1 MMKNKVI
8 EMMAKDW
15 NAYTD
20 AFGKKDN
27 CVYVVVDNS
36 NDSVEKFYKSWKG
49 AYSYIEKT
57 YDKFAYGLSKKGI
70 VIVERK
76 EVEDYIKAM
85 ETEKKEEEAP
95 TYNVGDV
102 IEGYLSVGDM
112 LHFGLRLAYSTSVG
126 IIFSATLHSGW
137 RNKRHSSPT
146 FAAHS
151 SAQFKSSSFWM
162 ITFSSFARL
171 YASSRGADFCFGE
184 RHTQSNVPEKGCE
197 PEVSRNIA
205 NPRSL
210 RD

>member
-15 NAYTD
+15 NVYTD
-20 AFGKKDN
+20 AFSKKDD

-36 NDSVEKFYKSWKG
+36 NDSVEKFYKSWRG

-76 EVEDYIKAM
+76 EVEDYIEAM

-102 IEGYLSVGDM
+102 IEGYVSTGDKNPFYNERVKLVVKRVVKTIHGCNIEVTTM
-112 LHFGLRLAYSTSVG
+112 EKRVFEHHVDTFNKHHKLM
-126 IIFSATLHSGW
+126 HSEKKYVKASYTGW
-137 RNKRHSSPT
+137 
-146 FAAHS
+146 
-151 SAQFKSSSFWM
+151 
-162 ITFSSFARL
+162 L
-171 YASSRGADFCFGE
+171 D
-184 RHTQSNVPEKGCE
+184 QSKLNYKIYD
-197 PEVSRNIA
+197 SKLNF
-205 NPRSL
+205 
-210 RD
+210 

>member
-15 NAYTD
+15 NAYAD
-20 AFGKKDN
+20 AFSKKDD

-76 EVEDYIKAM
+76 EVEKYIEAM
-85 ETEKKEEEAP
+85 NTEKKEEEAP

-102 IEGYLSVGDM
+102 IEGYLSVGNKNPFYNERVKLVVKRVVKTM
-112 LHFGLRLAYSTSVG
+112 HGYN
-126 IIFSATLHSGW
+126 IEATTMEKRAFEHHVDTFNKHHKLVRSEKKYVRASYTGW
-137 RNKRHSSPT
+137 
-146 FAAHS
+146 
-151 SAQFKSSSFWM
+151 
-162 ITFSSFARL
+162 L
-171 YASSRGADFCFGE
+171 D
-184 RHTQSNVPEKGCE
+184 QSKLNYKIYD
-197 PEVSRNIA
+197 SKLNF
-205 NPRSL
+205 
-210 RD
+210 